1 MKSVAIQIMF
11 AMLLRITTSFST
23 CNFSQNCNINRFC
36 GHVLTIYALVRNILS
51 SELNIPII
59 VPQYI

>member
-1 MKSVAIQIMF
+1 MF
-11 AMLLRITTSFST
+11 CR
-23 CNFSQNCNINRFC
+23 
-36 GHVLTIYALVRNILS
+36 HVLTIYALVKNFLS